1 MLILI
6 VFMVIFSGI
15 GVYYSKSRKI
25 TLEDFISARK
35 STGALSSMATVT
47 ATVLGAWILFSP
59 AEAATW
65 AGITAVI
72 CYAIGQASPILAFTV
87 VGTKLRSL
95 MPNGHSLNEFVWFR
109 YGKLMYITALLI
121 VVLYMFTFLAAELG
135 AISRALEFVTG
146 VPLIIT
152 MILVVVSTLVYT
164 VYGGLRVS
172 IFTDKIQLLIII
184 PLFVVLF
191 LYTLNSL
198 GGLENSLGD
207 LRSGSSL
214 LDFKNQVG
222 IEFGITLIIAILAAN
237 LFHQGFWQR
246 IYAAKSD
253 QDIYK
258 GFIIA
263 AIIVIPMIILSGFF
277 GLWAVSQG
285 LVTDHHTA
293 SISLFVLAQDILP
306 TSILI
311 ILSVLALMLVM
322 SSMDSLINGI
332 TSIFTSDLL
341 KIYPSFNATALL
353 RYSRFITIGLVI
365 PAMFV
370 GWAFQSVLYLFLI
383 ADLVCA
389 AAVVPIFFG
398 MYSNKLNGVGC
409 FVSTIA
415 GIIFGALFFPKP
427 DLSGWWEIE
436 ELTEFWHVL
445 ASGSLLASF
454 AGAIIISTGLVIVFS
469 FMNNSTEQ
477 FDFEVLKDVKE
488 IVL

>member
-1 MLILI
+1 LPFFFGVKNMEIMLILI

-152 MILVVVSTLVYT
+152 M
-164 VYGGLRVS
+164 
-172 IFTDKIQLLIII
+172 IQLLIII